1 MADKDELEAKVNK
14 RTRLSRFMVPH
25 GSHRWF
31 SQSIAIGAVV
41 TGAFLG
47 ATSWLF
53 HHEVL
58 ATIGFDVGSLD
69 PAVMEQFNRLTVVS
83 TAVVFLTSALY
94 MTVVAGFLFHRVAGP
109 IYSLSEHM
117 KCVLRGE
124 QVGELEFRK
133 TDQLNDLKQLY
144 NQLLY
149 ELEVL
154 DKPLEP
160 TPAPEDSKS
169 SEVAPS

>member
-1 MADKDELEAKVNK
+1 MADEAELGARVNG
-14 RTRLSRFMVPH
+14 RNRLSRFIVPH

-31 SQSIAIGAVV
+31 SQGIAVGAVV
-41 TGAFLG
+41 TSAFLG
-47 ATSWLF
+47 AASWLF

-58 ATIGFDVGSLD
+58 VTIGFDVGSLD
-69 PAVMEQFNRLTVVS
+69 PAAMEQFNRLTVVS

-124 QVGELEFRK
+124 PVGELEFRK
-133 TDQLNDLKQLY
+133 TDQLNDLKQMPVVGKRDLR
-144 NQLLY
+144 
-149 ELEVL
+149 
-154 DKPLEP
+154 PMEP
-160 TPAPEDSKS
+160 AVSFDVYRLRTID
-169 SEVAPS
+169 